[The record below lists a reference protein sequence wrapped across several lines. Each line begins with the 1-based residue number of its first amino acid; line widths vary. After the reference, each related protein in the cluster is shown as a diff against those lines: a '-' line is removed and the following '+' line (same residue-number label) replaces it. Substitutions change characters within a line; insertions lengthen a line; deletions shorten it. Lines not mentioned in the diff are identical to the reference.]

1 MDLKETA
8 RKIFTEAVKAADP
21 YYCIMKTVKK
31 TKDAITV
38 GDTVYKRSDYPKVM
52 VIGGGKASAR
62 MGEALEDILGD
73 DITGGWINT
82 KDGHAIPLKHI
93 TVHECS
99 HPVPDQR
106 GVEGTYKIID
116 ILKKADKQTLVLC
129 VLSGGGSALKPAPAE
144 GISLAEK
151 QAVTKLLLSGGADIV
166 EINTIRK
173 HLSLL
178 KGGGMARF
186 AYPAALNVLIL
197 SDVIGDPL
205 DSIASGPAVPDP
217 CTYQDCIRICKK
229 YGIWDKLPANVKARF
244 ESGAAGKIPDTA
256 KAGDKFF
263 ENTKN
268 LLIGNNRMSVAA
280 AEATAQK
287 YGFKTL
293 VLSSWFQGEASQLG
307 NFFSAIA
314 FEIEKTGN
322 PLPAPCAIIGGGE
335 TTVTIKGNGMGGRNQ
350 EMALAAALWLKGH
363 KNVAFI
369 SGGTDGTDGP
379 TDAAGGVVDGGT
391 VAEMAAKGIK
401 AEEFLANNDSYNA
414 LKPVNGLIMTGPT
427 GTNVMDI
434 QVLLVGK

>member
-8 RKIFTEAVKAADP
+8 RTIFVEAVKAADP
-21 YYCIMKTVKK
+21 YYCIVKSVKK
-31 TKDAITV
+31 TASAITIEGV
-38 GDTVYKRSDYPKVM
+38 EYKRSEFSKVM

-82 KDGHAIPLKHI
+82 KDGHAIPLQHI

-106 GVEGTYKIID
+106 GVDGTYKIID
-116 ILKKADKQTLVLC
+116 ILKQADKNTLVIC
-129 VLSGGGSALKPAPAE
+129 VLSGGGSALMPAPAE
-144 GISLAEK
+144 GISLSEK
-151 QAVTKLLLSGGADIV
+151 QAVTKLLLCAGADIV

-173 HLSLL
+173 HLSLI
-178 KGGGMARF
+178 KGGGMAR
-186 AYPAALNVLIL
+186 YAAPGSLVMLIL

-205 DSIASGPAVPDP
+205 DAIASGPAVADP
-217 CTYQDCIRICKK
+217 GTFQDCINICKK
-229 YGIWDKLPANVKARF
+229 YGIWDKLPENVRGRF
-244 ESGAAGKIPDTA
+244 EAGVAGKIPDTA
-256 KAGDKFF
+256 KPGDAYLKSAR
-263 ENTKN
+263 N

-322 PLPAPCAIIGGGE
+322 PLPAPAAIIGGGE
-335 TTVTIKGNGMGGRNQ
+335 TTVTIKGTGMGGRNQ
-350 EMALAAALWLKGH
+350 EMALAASLWLKGK

-379 TDAAGGVVDGGT
+379 TDAAGGVVDGDT
-391 VAEMAAKGIK
+391 VAELTAKGLK

-414 LKPVNGLIMTGPT
+414 LKAVNGLIMTGPT